1 MLLQSLSMTSSEFQ
15 ALLELLTLL
24 VLNWR
29 TGTLMVCLVLAACID
44 YRSHRI
50 PNWLVGWGGLLGVV
64 LSWLFPP
71 FHQTSAWWPVQGLVM
86 GLALFLPFYLLG
98 LMGAGDVKLMAMVGA
113 FIGPGHVLWATLYTL
128 IAGGLLALVWVLVQ
142 GTAGRLVRNLS
153 ALFQL
158 SFISLAQSDKP
169 TLQVSAAASAGK
181 LPYAMAIAIGT
192 LTFLVRH
199 QLGFD

>member
-1 MLLQSLSMTSSEFQ
+1 MLLQSLSMTSSEFK
-15 ALLELLTLL
+15 AMLELLTLL

-29 TGTLMVCLVLAACID
+29 TGMLIVCLVLAACMD

-64 LSWLFPP
+64 LSWLYPP
-71 FHQTSAWWPVQGLVM
+71 FHQTSAWWPIQGLVM

-98 LMGAGDVKLMAMVGA
+98 VMGAGDVKLMAMVGA
-113 FIGPGHVLWATLYTL
+113 FIGPNHVLWAALYTL
-128 IAGGLLALVWVLVQ
+128 MVGGLLALMWVLVR
-142 GTAGRLVRNLS
+142 GRVGRLVRNLS
-153 ALFQL
+153 TLFQL
-158 SFISLAQSDKP
+158 SVISLSQAGP
-169 TLQVSAAASAGK
+169 PNFQVPAAASAGK

-199 QLGFD
+199 QLGLD